1 MSLKEDLKVLIV
13 QECEKEIEPSSI
25 KDDEIIFHPEHPLE
39 LDSLDSLQISMAL
52 QNSYGI
58 RLVDPKEARRV
69 MQSINTLA
77 DYIEEHQKN

>member
-1 MSLKEDLKVLIV
+1 MSLKEDLKKLII
-13 QECEKEIEPSSI
+13 QECDKEIDPKSI
-25 KDDEIIFHPEHPLE
+25 KDDDIIFHPEHPLN

-69 MQSINTLA
+69 MISINTLA
-77 DYIEEHQKN
+77 DYIEKSQK

>member
-1 MSLKEDLKVLIV
+1 MSLKEDLKILIV
-13 QECEKEIEPSSI
+13 TECEKEIEPNSI
-25 KDDEIIFHPEHPLE
+25 KDDDIIFHPQHPLG

-77 DYIEEHQKN
+77 DHIEKHRKL

>member
-1 MSLKEDLKVLIV
+1 MSLKEDLKILIV
-13 QECEKEIEPSSI
+13 TECEKEIEPSSI
-25 KDDEIIFHPEHPLE
+25 KDDDIIFHPQHPLG

-77 DYIEEHQKN
+77 DHIEKHRKL